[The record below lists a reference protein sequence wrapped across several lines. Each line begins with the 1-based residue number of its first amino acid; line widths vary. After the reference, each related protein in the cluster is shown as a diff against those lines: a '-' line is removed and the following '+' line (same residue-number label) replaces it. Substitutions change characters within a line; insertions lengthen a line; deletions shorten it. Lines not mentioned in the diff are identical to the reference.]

1 MSEATGNSKQTWRK
15 VFRLGLLVL
24 TAMSVNSLVIDE
36 SRAQLADKSTRDLL
50 IQKLTQVYA
59 TLAPADSART
69 ALTLRLADLHA
80 ERARQDAMAELQGG
94 CTVCNAG
101 KEDRQKALR
110 YYQEVLPKLNDQ
122 QAAKVLPQ
130 VGHLFQMTGQEKL
143 AVEAY
148 EKVIRDGKQPEAVA
162 EAYLSLAEMGFK
174 KREYASAKTHY
185 QKFLSIPQSSSK
197 GLAAYRI
204 AWSDF
209 NQGNLD
215 PAIEGLKKVLTTPE
229 LSSRSATG
237 GVVQVDKQFQ
247 EEVSRDLATFL
258 ARRPV
263 TANDA
268 KLLFDLSPESVKLP
282 NLIYL
287 AGEVERLG
295 QVKAAVDLW
304 RFSQER
310 QTKPRSKVEGHLRL
324 AQLEMELKNSKAAG
338 QEFDLA
344 MNLWAGAIGQA
355 EDDQAKEMKARL
367 RKLVLDWNRQ
377 EKNAPSD
384 ELNAAYRVYL
394 KTFPQEAD
402 MTLWAA
408 QVSRERKEYP
418 DAVALYNRS
427 AEIYTQQAKAVNA
440 SIKTDDKKVNV
451 EGLEN
456 SLLGAIETA
465 EISKDASLLN
475 SAYDSYLALSL
486 DKKREI
492 EVLYQKAN
500 LSYQKQDYAIAADK
514 MREIAFLTNA
524 KSPDALK
531 IRMQAADLALD
542 SLVLLKD
549 DEKIEKWAKDFAGL
563 FPKEASDYAKVARKS
578 VLTQSAALAAPADSA
593 VPPNFERAWQVL
605 TRFDLSTSTPED
617 KVAYFKNRLV
627 LAEKTKR
634 FSEARDAADQL
645 LKLQGVSLEDR
656 QFALSRKAWLAELI
670 LDFDSALNATEQIL
684 ATKEV
689 PEDQRLLKMA
699 MYADLANRDTR
710 PYLSKYLGV
719 SKDEDKALTIANQ
732 LVREAKEPL
741 KELEKQRVT
750 LLKKPEVYARLAL
763 EIAAK
768 AGKSDIAKN
777 ALAQKGVV
785 GTEAGRLLARMV
797 ILDNVLALKTKFASH
812 VVDGSTQKKLA
823 QTLKARIAMI
833 ENLEKVASRAV
844 DSGDWTAQLFT
855 LDLLGKESERFY
867 SEILSLPVPAGLSAE
882 DEQQYLALLSQ
893 QATPF
898 QIKAQ
903 DVKKKV
909 EEFWANKTA
918 VTALETSLVAS
929 TGALRSLVVREV
941 GLLASIAPETIK
953 PQLDA
958 LAARS
963 EANTDIKPN
972 LAEIEKARQAVRE
985 SPLSVEK
992 LNDLLQLERQAGR
1005 VSMVSYLEGRIQTAG
1020 SNEAGAKEGAK

>member
-1 MSEATGNSKQTWRK
+1 MKLGIKNMKWYQQQR
-15 VFRLGLLVL
+15 VFRPVVVSILVL
-24 TAMSVNSLVIDE
+24 ILIATISPANSI
-36 SRAQLADKSTRDLL
+36 AQLADKATRDLL

-59 TLAPADSART
+59 TLAPADTART

-80 ERARQDAMAELQGG
+80 ERARQDAMVELQSG

-122 QAAKVLPQ
+122 QMAKVLPQ
-130 VGHLFQMTGQEKL
+130 VGHLYQMTGQEKL

-148 EKVIRDGKQPEAVA
+148 EKVIRDGKQPESVA
-162 EAYLSLAEMGFK
+162 EAHLSLAEMAFK
-174 KREYASAKTHY
+174 KREYASAKFNY
-185 QKFLSIPQSSSK
+185 VKVLAIPQSSSK
-197 GLAAYRI
+197 GLAAYRV
-204 AWSDF
+204 AWAEF
-209 NQGNLD
+209 NQGNLE
-215 PAIEGLKKVLTTPE
+215 PAIQGLKKVLTTPE
-229 LSSRSATG
+229 LSSRSAAG

-258 ARRPV
+258 ARRTV
-263 TANDA
+263 TVEDA
-268 KLLFDLSPESVKLP
+268 KLLYELSPESVKLP

-324 AQLEMELKNSKAAG
+324 AQLEMELKNSKSAG
-338 QEFDLA
+338 QDFDLA
-344 MNLWAGAIGQA
+344 MNLWPGAIGQS
-355 EDDQAKEMKARL
+355 EDDQAKELKARL

-377 EKNAPSD
+377 EKKAPSD
-384 ELNAAYRVYL
+384 ELTAAYKVYL
-394 KTFPQEAD
+394 KTFPLEAD
-402 MTLWAA
+402 MTLWSA
-408 QVSRERKEYP
+408 QVSRERKEHS
-418 DAVALYNRS
+418 DAVVLYNRA
-427 AEIYTQQAKAVNA
+427 AELFAQQTKAA
-440 SIKTDDKKVNV
+440 IKSDEKKVAN

-456 SLLGAIETA
+456 ALLGAIETA
-465 EISKDASLLN
+465 EISKDNVLLL
-475 SAYDSYLALSL
+475 SAYDSYLNLSL

-500 LSYQKQDYAIAADK
+500 LSYQKQDYPLAADK
-514 MREIAFLTNA
+514 MREIAFLTTA

-542 SLVLLKD
+542 ALVLLKD

-563 FPKEASDYAKVARKS
+563 FPKEAGEYAKVARKS
-578 VLTQSAALAAPADSA
+578 VLTQSAALATSADVSA
-593 VPPNFERAWQVL
+593 ASNLERAWQVL
-605 TRFDLSTSTPED
+605 SRFDLSTSTPED
-617 KVAYFKNRLV
+617 KIAFYKNRLV

-634 FSEARDAADQL
+634 FSEAREAADQL
-645 LKLQGVSLEDR
+645 LKISGVSPEDR

-670 LDFDSALNATEQIL
+670 LDFDSALAATEQIQP
-684 ATKEV
+684 TKEV
-689 PEDQRLLKMA
+689 PEDQRLLKLA
-699 MYADLANRDTR
+699 MYADLANRDTK
-710 PYLSKYLGV
+710 PYLAKYLGV
-719 SKDEDKALTIANQ
+719 SKDEDKAITIASQ

-741 KELEKQRVT
+741 KELEKQKT
-750 LLKKPEVYARLAL
+750 NLLKKPEVYARLAL

-768 AGKSDIAKN
+768 SGKADFAKS

-785 GTEAGRLLARMV
+785 GTEAGRLLSRMV
-797 ILDNVLALKTKFASH
+797 ILDEVQGIKAKFVTHA
-812 VVDGSTQKKLA
+812 VDGSNQKKLT

-833 ENLEKVASRAV
+833 ENLEKLASRAV
-844 DSGDWTAQLFT
+844 ESGDWTAQLYT
-855 LDLLGKESERFY
+855 LDLLGKEANRFY

-893 QATPF
+893 QAAPY

-909 EEFWANKTA
+909 DEFWSNKTA
-918 VTALETSLVAS
+918 VAALESSLLAS
-929 TGALRSLVVREV
+929 TGPLRALVVKEV
-941 GLLASIAPETIK
+941 GLLASVAPTEVK
-953 PQLDA
+953 AQLEA
-958 LAARS
+958 LAARP
-963 EANTDIKPN
+963 EANAEIKPN
-972 LAEIEKARQAVRE
+972 LADIEKARQAVRE
-985 SPLSVEK
+985 NPLSYEK
-992 LNDLLQLERQAGR
+992 LNSLLQLERQAGR

-1020 SNEAGAKEGAK
+1020 SSDAGKKEGTK

>member
-1 MSEATGNSKQTWRK
+1 MSRDLTTRFLKLRTFALSEGFRTFIASIVALSTLGGGEAH
-15 VFRLGLLVL
+15 
-24 TAMSVNSLVIDE
+24 
-36 SRAQLADKSTRDLL
+36 AQLADKATRDLL

-80 ERARQDAMAELQGG
+80 ERARQDAMAELQNG

-122 QAAKVLPQ
+122 QVAKVLPQ
-130 VGHLFQMTGQEKL
+130 VGHLYQMTGQEKL

-148 EKVIRDGKQPEAVA
+148 ERVIREGKQPEAIA
-162 EAYLSLAEMGFK
+162 EAHLALAELAFK
-174 KREYASAKTHY
+174 KRDYSQAKPNY
-185 QKFLSIPQSSSK
+185 LKVLAIPQASSK
-197 GLAAYRI
+197 GLAAYRV

-215 PAIEGLKKVLTTPE
+215 AAIEGLKKVLTTPE

-258 ARRPV
+258 ARRSV
-263 TANDA
+263 STEDA
-268 KLLFDLSPESVKLP
+268 KLLYDLSPDTAKLP

-310 QTKPRSKVEGHLRL
+310 QSKPRAKVEGHLRI

-344 MNLWAGAIGQA
+344 MNLWGGAIGQA

-377 EKNAPSD
+377 EKKAPSD
-384 ELNAAYRVYL
+384 ELAAAYRVYL

-402 MTLWAA
+402 MTLWSA
-408 QVSRERKEYP
+408 QVSRERKEYA
-418 DAVALYNRS
+418 DAVSLYNKGAELYSQLAKVS
-427 AEIYTQQAKAVNA
+427 AKPDE
-440 SIKTDDKKVNV
+440 KKVAT

-465 EISKDASLLN
+465 EISKDSTLLM

-500 LSYQKQDYAIAADK
+500 ISYQKQDYAVAAEK
-514 MREIAFLTNA
+514 MREIAYLTSA

-542 SLVLLKD
+542 SLVILKD

-578 VLTQSAALAAPADSA
+578 VLTQAAALASVTESSAAPD
-593 VPPNFERAWQVL
+593 FERAWQVL
-605 TRFDLSTSTPED
+605 ARFELATSTPED
-617 KVAYFKNRLV
+617 KIAYFKNRLV

-634 FSEARDAADQL
+634 FAEARDSAEQL
-645 LKLQGVSLEDR
+645 IKLPGVTAEDR

-670 LDFDSALNATEQIL
+670 LDFDSALLATEQIQ
-684 ATKEV
+684 ATKDV
-689 PEDQRLLKMA
+689 PEDQRLLKLA
-699 MYADLANRDTR
+699 MYADLANRDTK
-710 PYLSKYLGV
+710 PYLAKYLGV
-719 SKDEDKALTIANQ
+719 SRDEDRTITIASQ
-732 LVREAKEPL
+732 LVRESKEPL

-768 AGKSDIAKN
+768 LGNSDVAKA

-797 ILDNVLALKTKFASH
+797 ILDEAQGIKSKFSAH
-812 VVDGSTQKKLA
+812 VVDGSNQKKLA

-833 ENLEKVASRAV
+833 EALEKIASRAV
-844 DSGDWTAQLFT
+844 ESGDWTAQLST

-893 QATPF
+893 QAAPY
-898 QIKAQ
+898 QIKSQ

-909 EEFWANKTA
+909 EEFWSNKSA
-918 VTALETSLVAS
+918 VAALEASLVSS
-929 TGALRSLVVREV
+929 TGALRALVVKEV
-941 GLLASIAPETIK
+941 GLLAAIAPEAIK

-958 LAARS
+958 LAARP
-963 EANTDIKPN
+963 EANAEIQPN

-985 SPLSVEK
+985 SPLSVER
-992 LNDLLQLERQAGR
+992 LNALLQLERQAGR
-1005 VSMVSYLEGRIQTAG
+1005 VSMVSYLEGRIQTVG
-1020 SNEAGAKEGAK
+1020 SNESGAKEGAK

>member
-1 MSEATGNSKQTWRK
+1 MKRIMILAT
-15 VFRLGLLVL
+15 VL
-24 TAMSVNSLVIDE
+24 FGAFSDVS
-36 SRAQLADKSTRDLL
+36 SAQLADKSTRDLL

-80 ERARQDAMAELQGG
+80 ERARQDAMAELQNG

-122 QAAKVLPQ
+122 QMAKVLPQ
-130 VGHLFQMTGQEKL
+130 VGHLYQMTGQEKL
-143 AVEAY
+143 AVETY

-162 EAYLSLAEMGFK
+162 EAHLSLAEMAFK
-174 KREYASAKTHY
+174 KRDYSSAKNHY
-185 QKFLSIPQSSSK
+185 LKVLAIPQSSSK
-197 GLAAYRI
+197 GLAAYRV

-263 TANDA
+263 SVDDA
-268 KLLFDLSPESVKLP
+268 KLLFDLSPETVKLP

-295 QVKAAVDLW
+295 QMKAAVDLW

-310 QTKPRSKVEGHLRL
+310 QTKPRAKVEGHLRL

-377 EKNAPSD
+377 EKKTPSD
-384 ELNAAYRVYL
+384 ELAAAYRVYL

-402 MTLWAA
+402 MTLWSA
-408 QVSRERKEYP
+408 QVSRERKEYA
-418 DAVALYNRS
+418 DAVALYNRGADLYS
-427 AEIYTQQAKAVNA
+427 QQAKAA
-440 SIKTDDKKVNV
+440 SKVDDKKVAV

-465 EISKDASLLN
+465 EISKDSNLLT

-500 LSYQKQDYAIAADK
+500 ISYQKQDYPVAAEK

-524 KSPDALK
+524 KSPDSLK

-563 FPKEASDYAKVARKS
+563 FPKEAAEYAKVARKS
-578 VLTQSAALAAPADSA
+578 VLTQSAALATPSDAA
-593 VPPNFERAWQVL
+593 VAPNFERAWQVL
-605 TRFDLSTSTPED
+605 ARFDLSTSTPED
-617 KVAYFKNRLV
+617 KIAFFKNRLV

-634 FSEARDAADQL
+634 FAEARDAADQL
-645 LKLQGVSLEDR
+645 LKLQGVSPEDR

-670 LDFDSALNATEQIL
+670 LDFDSALAATEQIQ

-689 PEDQRLLKMA
+689 PEDQRLLKLA
-699 MYADLANRDTR
+699 MYADLANKDTK
-710 PYLSKYLGV
+710 PYLAKYLGV
-719 SKDEDKALTIANQ
+719 SRDEDKAITIASQ
-732 LVREAKEPL
+732 LVREAKDPV
-741 KELEKQRVT
+741 KELDKQKVT

-768 AGKSDIAKN
+768 VGKTEIAKA

-797 ILDNVLALKTKFASH
+797 ILEEVQGIKVKFASH
-812 VVDGSTQKKLA
+812 VVDGSNQKKLA

-844 DSGDWTAQLFT
+844 ESGDWTAQLYT
-855 LDLLGKESERFY
+855 LDLLGKEADRFY
-867 SEILSLPVPAGLSAE
+867 SEILSLPVPAGLSPE

-893 QATPF
+893 QAAPY

-909 EEFWANKTA
+909 DEFWANKSA
-918 VTALETSLVAS
+918 VSALESSLMAS
-929 TGALRSLVVREV
+929 TGALRALVVKEV
-941 GLLASIAPETIK
+941 GLLASVAPEAVK

-958 LAARS
+958 LAARP
-963 EANTDIKPN
+963 EANADLKPN

-992 LNDLLQLERQAGR
+992 LNALLQLERQAGR

-1020 SNEAGAKEGAK
+1020 SGETGAKEGAK